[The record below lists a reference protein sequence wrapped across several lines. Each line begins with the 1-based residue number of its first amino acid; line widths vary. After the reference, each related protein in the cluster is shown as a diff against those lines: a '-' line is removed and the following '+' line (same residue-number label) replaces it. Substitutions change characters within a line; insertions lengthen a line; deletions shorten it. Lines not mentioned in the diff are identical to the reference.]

1 MAVTITQVS
10 ITTGTPQLIIA
21 ANTKRQELIITNN
34 STSPDAFIGP
44 DTTFTSSTGLPLYA
58 GQTRERSRGFS
69 IWLGDVYGVTASGTA
84 DIRVWETTR

>member
-1 MAVTITQVS
+1 MPATVTNVN

-21 ANTKRQELIITNN
+21 ANAARQELIITNN
-34 STSPDAFIGP
+34 STSPDAYIGP

-69 IWLGDVYGVTASGTA
+69 IWLGAVYGVTASGTA
-84 DIRVWETTR
+84 DIRAWETSR